1 MNKDKA
7 LRLAL
12 EALEQWNTPLYKR
25 GTVIKAIKEALETK
39 DEPVYW
45 EMPDGKIV
53 DKWALQFYR
62 GDTGTPLYTTPQ
74 PKQEQGE
81 PVAWATDDMAYRPN
95 GLPLYTTPQLQT
107 KDEPKC
113 VAIVEVFGKD
123 WRLDY
128 MSLPVGKHNLYAQ
141 QYTYTTTPQPET
153 KDELLSMRMP
163 KVGDRVVCIEDE
175 SLGVVHYL
183 TAGGSPEIR
192 FDDGSHG
199 TYLLREFAELFGYAD
214 TTPQSET
221 KDEPK
226 LIGWRTADF
235 LNETTDIK
243 SARNWEVHYE
253 VLPIFEG
260 DPNTKL
266 VITPQ
271 PKQEQ
276 DEPVAMRYD
285 FDGYGYKYIDNGSGS
300 DWRTRIKDAEPLYT
314 TPNVSTFF
322 LKMSFIKGSLYAII
336 TPTLNFSHS

>member
-113 VAIVEVFGKD
+113 VAIVEVFEKD
-123 WRLDY
+123 WRIDY
-128 MSLPVGKHNLYAQ
+128 MSLPVGKHKLYAQ
-141 QYTYTTTPQPET
+141 HYTYTTTPQPET
-153 KDELLSMRMP
+153 KDEPVVWEQFHEHMAGPNYVAPQRTW
-163 KVGDRVVCIEDE
+163 VG
-175 SLGVVHYL
+175 L
-183 TAGGSPEIR
+183 TN
-192 FDDGSHG
+192 DD
-199 TYLLREFAELFGYAD
+199 
-214 TTPQSET
+214 
-221 KDEPK
+221 
-226 LIGWRTADF
+226 
-235 LNETTDIK
+235 
-243 SARNWEVHYE
+243 
-253 VLPIFEG
+253 
-260 DPNTKL
+260 
-266 VITPQ
+266 
-271 PKQEQ
+271 
-276 DEPVAMRYD
+276 
-285 FDGYGYKYIDNGSGS
+285 
-300 DWRTRIKDAEPLYT
+300 
-314 TPNVSTFF
+314 
-322 LKMSFIKGSLYAII
+322 MSFLFPHGKSVWVQEIVKII
-336 TPTLNFSHS
+336 ENKLKERNT